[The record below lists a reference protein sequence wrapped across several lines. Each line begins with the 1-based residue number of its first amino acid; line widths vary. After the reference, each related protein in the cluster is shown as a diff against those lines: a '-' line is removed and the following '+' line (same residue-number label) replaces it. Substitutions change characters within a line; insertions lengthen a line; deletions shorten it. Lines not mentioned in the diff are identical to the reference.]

1 MIVLCLIYL
10 FCLSL
15 CTAITLQYQTSQLGW
30 RRRGWF
36 SHVLYMVTS
45 ISQQAYI
52 YKVTQTTCI
61 YIDVLLTYMCIS
73 GLRTKFKP

>member
-30 RRRGWF
+30 RWRGWF

-61 YIDVLLTYMCIS
+61 YIDILLTNMSIS
-73 GLRTKFKP
+73 GLRTKLKA